1 MNSIKLP
8 ASCKRVLLIKIGV
21 KNFFSHICG
30 HMRGS
35 KQSGPGCLLVI
46 YQSASAHFHLSH
58 CLFTIDKAT
67 LFDPTSTYNCD
78 DKESRANCCDDTT
91 HYPDEHLDLGHSCAF
106 TVIEV

>member
-1 MNSIKLP
+1 MSVGNLSVCQR
-8 ASCKRVLLIKIGV
+8 S
-21 KNFFSHICG
+21 FSFVT
-30 HMRGS
+30 
-35 KQSGPGCLLVI
+35 L
-46 YQSASAHFHLSH
+46 
-58 CLFTIDKAT
+58 LFTIDKAT